1 MIVVDSSVWIAN
13 LRDEDRP
20 SVVKLRSISDTATV
34 LVGDVVLLEVL
45 SGARDDRHAARL
57 EAYMRRFAI
66 ASMLTPELATRSAAH
81 YRALRATGV
90 TVRKTIDVVIAT
102 YCIVNDHVLLHDDRD
117 FVPFARHLGLRE
129 Y

>member
-13 LRDEDRP
+13 LRDQDRQ
-20 SVVKLRSISDTATV
+20 SVIKLRSISDMATI

-57 EAYMRRFAI
+57 EAYMRRFPL
-66 ASMLTPELATRSAAH
+66 ASMLTPELAVRSAAY

-102 YCIVNDHVLLHDDRD
+102 YCIVNDHMLLHDDRD
-117 FVPFARHLGLRE
+117 FVPFAQHLGLRE